1 MYIQATIVIIY
12 QLFALIN
19 IFWQQWNTFLVVSKV
34 FFNFLKDLKSDGHG
48 NGGTLINGNGG
59 THYHLSIQEIIIH
72 HISVVYIN

>member
-12 QLFALIN
+12 QLFALID

-34 FFNFLKDLKSDGHG
+34 FLKDLKSDGHG

-59 THYHLSIQEIIIH
+59 THYHLSIQEIIIP